1 MRSLLPSL
9 RREMCVLLVSS
20 IWLCALLPAA
30 VVHAKITAPSTDPD
44 DVRRS
49 EASDYYLRVGNQL
62 GMTDVKLAPLTF
74 ALKMKYKQKMD
85 LENFR
90 ITGKIVN
97 IDANNVSALNGDNIA
112 YISCDE
118 SAYPGNLKADD
129 TLSSAIS
136 KPHAPAAII
145 LYSTKLDHCSYNDE
159 EADPPLPAYHN
170 VFTTLSTKPAR
181 QILSQLESSNA
192 SDPSQSTIVPDMR
205 AISAKE
211 EDVGGQKNNGS
222 SILSNSPEDTLP
234 PAIDSKPTTSIAMII
249 LYSITGI
256 ITALFL
262 SVIVTGA
269 IRAHLHPERYG
280 PRNAVGRPRQS
291 RAKGLARAMLETIP
305 IVKFGDSS
313 DAVTAPAKVD
323 VEMAS
328 NDGDGEHGAGRKG
341 STSAANGVKA
351 PEAAHTARSGST
363 SAAPPTTTTVAGKAE
378 DSRVQA
384 TGGVAAVSGQDDE
397 PIGPAT
403 NDPRSTSPDQQQE
416 QGSLGCPI
424 CTDDFIKGQDVRLL
438 PCQHKFHPECVDP
451 WLINVSGTCPLC
463 RVNLNPDIENPEN
476 PDSPTTTTTTDPV
489 SPPLRDTHVHS
500 HSRRPS
506 QDHSHS
512 RPRPSRPDLANSVRR
527 HRGLSAYFLGPP
539 NTTTTHNL
547 TPNRD
552 TTMEERLTTLRR
564 LRSEHQANMTATGA
578 VGPSSAAA
586 GVADAEE
593 QSRRNR
599 LTARLRERFRIR
611 TRQHE
616 GGVGSSPGP
625 GPVAPEGGAERNDG
639 AGAGAGAGAT
649 TTEESTTRP

>member
-1 MRSLLPSL
+1 MRSPLPPSL
-9 RREMCVLLVSS
+9 RREMCALLISS
-20 IWLCALLPAA
+20 IWLCAFLPAA
-30 VVHAKITAPSTDPD
+30 MVHAKITTASTDPD

-49 EASDYYLRVGNQL
+49 EVSDYYLRVGGQL
-62 GMTDVKLAPLTF
+62 GIRDVKLAPLTLS
-74 ALKMKYKQKMD
+74 LKMKYKHKLDM
-85 LENFR
+85 ENFR
-90 ITGKIVN
+90 ITGKIAN
-97 IDANNVSALNGDNIA
+97 IDANNVSALNGDSIA

-136 KPHAPAAII
+136 KPHPPAAII

-159 EADPPLPAYHN
+159 EADPPLPPYNN
-170 VFTTLSTKPAR
+170 VFTTLSTNPAR
-181 QILSQLESSNA
+181 LILSRLASSNA
-192 SDPSQSTIVPDMR
+192 SDPSKSTIVPDMG
-205 AISAKE
+205 AFSEKE
-211 EDVGGQKNNGS
+211 ADVGGQKNNGS
-222 SILSNSPEDTLP
+222 SILSNPPEDTLP
-234 PAIDSKPTTSIAMII
+234 PAIDSKPTTSVAMII

-280 PRNAVGRPRQS
+280 PRNAIGRPRQS

-313 DAVTAPAKVD
+313 ETVTGPAKVD

-341 STSAANGVKA
+341 STGAAIGVKA

-363 SAAPPTTTTVAGKAE
+363 SAAPPTTTTNTTVVEA
-378 DSRVQA
+378 SRVQA
-384 TGGVAAVSGQDDE
+384 TGGVGAVSGQDDE

-403 NDPRSTSPDQQQE
+403 NEPQSTSPDQPQE
-416 QGSLGCPI
+416 QGALGCPI
-424 CTDDFIKGQDVRLL
+424 CADDFIKGQDVRLL

-463 RVNLNPDIENPEN
+463 RVNLNPDIENPEG
-476 PDSPTTTTTTDPV
+476 PDPPTPLATATTTDPL
-489 SPPLRDTHVHS
+489 SPPLRDTH
-500 HSRRPS
+500 RRHS
-506 QDHSHS
+506 QDHS
-512 RPRPSRPDLANSVRR
+512 RTRPSRPDPTNPNPTRR
-527 HRGLSAYFLGPP
+527 HRGLSAYFLHPP
-539 NTTTTHNL
+539 AHNL
-547 TPNRD
+547 TPHRD

-578 VGPSSAAA
+578 VGPSTSSAATP
-586 GVADAEE
+586 DPEE

-599 LTARLRERFRIR
+599 LTARLRERFRVR

-616 GGVGSSPGP
+616 GGVGSRTGPGP
-625 GPVAPEGGAERNDG
+625 GPAALAGGAERSDG
-639 AGAGAGAGAT
+639 AAAGAET
-649 TTEESTTRP
+649 TQESTTRPQP